1 MPITGGR
8 VLALWTPVHL
18 AFHQTFFSARCFW
31 SEYLQYIEWCGA
43 GNRLLFTCP
52 MHFLQHLMFFVIF
65 YPNVFL
71 ATASVHPPPSSV
83 WAASTPQHTPHLS
96 TQFDSGPATSSE
108 FRGWRTS
115 KIVLCLLKHFW
126 VKLTQIYM
134 ENDMRRILTIV
145 LLGASLFSFAGCSS
159 YPSWVPEW
167 AQIGAEK
174 TAE

>member
-1 MPITGGR
+1 MAGR

-18 AFHQTFFSARCFW
+18 AFHQTFFFLRYFQMV
-31 SEYLQYIEWCGA
+31 YLSYIDKSDA
-43 GNRLLFTCP
+43 GNCLLFTHP
-52 MHFLQHLMFFVIF
+52 MHFLQHLIFFLLF
-65 YPNVFL
+65 YPNSSL
-71 ATASVHPPPSSV
+71 ATASAHPPSSSV

-96 TQFDSGPATSSE
+96 TQFGPGPATSSE

-126 VKLTQIYM
+126 VMLTQIYM
-134 ENDMRRILTIV
+134 ENDMRRILTLV